1 MSRWGP
7 DVAFVP
13 ADASHIAT
21 IAERMRPADRL
32 EVLAASRFTPAEA
45 LEKSL
50 QKSSRAWTAL
60 VDGNPE
66 VMFGV
71 GDLNV
76 LTMTGAPWLLGTD
89 AVERHFR
96 VFLRQSL
103 DWREQLLQRYAV
115 LRNVVDD
122 RNEVSKRWLQWM
134 GFELSSPAALGVNG
148 EMFRLFEMRR

>member
-1 MSRWGP
+1 MSRLVC
-7 DVAFVP
+7 DVSYLP

-21 IAERMRPADRL
+21 LAERMRRADRD
-32 EVLAASRFTPAEA
+32 EVWAASGLTPTEA

-50 QKSSRAWTAL
+50 QKSSSAWTGL
-60 VDGNPE
+60 INGKPE
-66 VMFGV
+66 AMFGV

-76 LTMTGAPWLLGTD
+76 LTLTGAPWLLGTD

-96 VFLRQSL
+96 VFLRQSI

-122 RNEVSKRWLQWM
+122 RNEVSKRWLRWM
-134 GFELSSPAALGVNG
+134 GFELSSPASLGVNG
-148 EMFRLFEMRR
+148 EMFRLFELRR